1 MEKYPRHLSYLLINC
16 KLALITALATM
27 ANGVRIN
34 LDRRDG
40 DDWDEIDAVEL
51 IGVAQQEQ
59 GQACSP

>member
-1 MEKYPRHLSYLLINC
+1 
-16 KLALITALATM
+16 M